1 MLKEFSLRC
10 LVVASSLIW
19 KKEKLAEMV
28 TRCHSLSLVLICCH
42 SLSFVIPLVVT
53 RCHSLSSVVTCYTTR
68 CHSLYHSLYY
78 SLSLVV
84 TRCTTRLP
92 FYKRSFKSMEIYR
105 FSETNNKIIYLFFNL
120 YAFQWNLKRHVFW
133 HQWRHFQF
141 SAESS

>member
-1 MLKEFSLRC
+1 MLSGSLLSYLKKREISRNGHSLS
-10 LVVASSLIW
+10 LVVTRSHLLSLVVIRYT
-19 KKEKLAEMV
+19 
-28 TRCHSLSLVLICCH
+28 TRCHSLSLVVIGCHLLFH
-42 SLSFVIPLVVT
+42 SLSLVVPLVVI
-53 RCHSLSSVVTCYTTR
+53 CC
-68 CHSLYHSLYY
+68 HSLYY